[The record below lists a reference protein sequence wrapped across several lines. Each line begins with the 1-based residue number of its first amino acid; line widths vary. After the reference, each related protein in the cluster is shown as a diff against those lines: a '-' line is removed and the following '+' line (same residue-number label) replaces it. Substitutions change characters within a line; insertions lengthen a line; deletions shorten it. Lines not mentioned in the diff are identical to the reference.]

1 MSTNARFREIG
12 PLGAGG
18 MASVTL
24 AEDTMLRRR
33 VALKRLHTAT
43 GGRELER
50 LRREAL
56 VGASL
61 NHRNLVSVYD
71 VYPDHGG
78 QLVIVM
84 EYVAGETLSHAIRT
98 RGAIPT
104 RRALDILRQLAAA
117 LDAVHAQGVVHR
129 DVKPANVLLGSGG
142 DVKLA
147 DLGIAAAPDRT
158 QTT

>member
-33 VALKRLHTAT
+33 VARKRLHTAT

-50 LRREAL
+50 PPREAL

-61 NHRNLVSVYD
+61 NHRHPVSAYD
-71 VYPDHGG
+71 GYPDHGG
-78 QLVIVM
+78 QRMLGM
-84 EYVAGETLSHAIRT
+84 EHVAGGALRVDIRT
-98 RGAIPT
+98 RAG
-104 RRALDILRQLAAA
+104 
-117 LDAVHAQGVVHR
+117 
-129 DVKPANVLLGSGG
+129 
-142 DVKLA
+142 
-147 DLGIAAAPDRT
+147 
-158 QTT
+158 